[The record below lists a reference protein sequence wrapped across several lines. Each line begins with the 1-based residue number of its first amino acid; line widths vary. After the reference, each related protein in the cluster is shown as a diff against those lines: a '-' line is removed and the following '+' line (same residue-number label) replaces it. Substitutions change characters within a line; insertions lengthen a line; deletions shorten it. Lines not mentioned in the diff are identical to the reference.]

1 MRQARDSGWYTTEGG
16 GEVFIAKG
24 TVRPDNHPDVQA
36 IPALFDQLSDDSSL
50 PVQRKGTGGA
60 KSKGPSDE

>member
-24 TVRPDNHPDVQA
+24 TVRPDSHPDVQA
-36 IPALFDQLSDDSSL
+36 IPSLFDQLSDDSAA
-50 PVQRKGTGGA
+50 PAPRKGTGAARPKGA
-60 KSKGPSDE
+60 SDE